1 MFKTKTRKSV
11 IRPLNLTNPYYTAG
25 PRTKLRVIKSAL
37 PTGVFSVEARD
48 NALDAK
54 RNRERMRT
62 GALSGKQLMLRVLHE
77 NEAKKKFLSQI
88 QKLVR
93 NQALTE
99 EVAQRINALSEAD
112 RQWVSNKQKLV
123 ANLDEIR
130 QAVRQVDPNA
140 TEGRIR
146 AAAALAENY
155 GVNTLVSLNKKKRR
169 GPIGFGMI
177 EGIVDPNLLR
187 VPRIFEL
194 TQPEAR
200 VEKRP
205 VETNVKVE
213 QGKEELRRAQQAA
226 YQKYLTLLHGQEPP
240 SDMVKEAYPKTA
252 EPLVAV
258 STPKPNPTMQVNRLH
273 THTPFVVGHW

>member
-1 MFKTKTRKSV
+1 MFKTKTRKSI
-11 IRPLNLTNPYYTAG
+11 IRPLNLTNPYYSSG
-25 PRTKLRVIKSAL
+25 PRTQLRTIKSLL
-37 PTGVFSVEARD
+37 PSGVFSVEARE
-48 NALDAK
+48 NALDAR

-62 GALSGKQLMLRVLHE
+62 GALSGKQLMLKVLHE
-77 NEAKKKFLSQI
+77 SEAKKKFLSQI

-112 RQWVSNKQKLV
+112 QQWASNKQKLV
-123 ANLDEIR
+123 ANMDEIIE
-130 QAVRQVDPNA
+130 AVHRADPNA
-140 TEGRIR
+140 SRDKIR
-146 AAAALAENY
+146 AVARLAQNY
-155 GVNTLVSLNKKKRR
+155 GVNTLVSLGKKKR
-169 GPIGFGMI
+169 GAYGFGMF
-177 EGIVDPNLLR
+177 EGTVDPNLLR
-187 VPRIFEL
+187 VPRIYEL
-194 TQPEAR
+194 TRPEAR

-213 QGKEELRRAQQAA
+213 QGKEDFRRAQQAA

-258 STPKPNPTMQVNRLH
+258 STPKPNPTMLVNRLH
-273 THTPFVVGHW
+273 THTPFVVGHY